1 MAQTDLELLLEMG
14 FEKARA
20 ELAVKKTGGLQGAL
34 TWLEQNQ
41 DKSLDELQAQA
52 DTAAASAEDGEDE
65 GAPKIPAVD
74 GENAKS
80 LVCNDCGKRFKNEA
94 LASYHASKTDHTDFS
109 ESTEEIAPLTE
120 EQKAAKLEEL
130 RERLAAKRA
139 AQAEK
144 DKEEHKRNEQIRMKS
159 TKETQDLKE
168 ELKRKEQLKEV
179 EKKKAEK
186 AADLEAK
193 RRIKAKIEADKE
205 ERRRKAEEAKA
216 AREGRA
222 PAQAAA
228 PAPAAPTPAAAR
240 PAANHTEARLRL
252 QTSTGNVL
260 KTFPADTT
268 LFEVAQALESEHQ
281 LKVESFSTTFP
292 RKTWSQGMDF
302 GQTLKEAGCVP
313 SAVLIVK

>member
-1 MAQTDLELLLEMG
+1 MAQSDLELLLEMG

-34 TWLEQNQ
+34 TWLEENQ
-41 DKSLDELQAQA
+41 DKPLDELQAQA
-52 DTAAASAEDGEDE
+52 SKPAAAAEDDDDDE

-80 LVCNDCGKRFKNEA
+80 LVCNECGKRFKNEA
-94 LASYHASKTDHTDFS
+94 LASYHASKTEHTDFS

-130 RERLAAKRA
+130 RARLAAKRA
-139 AQAEK
+139 TQAEK
-144 DKEEHKRNEQIRMKS
+144 DKEEAKRNAKILKKS
-159 TKETQDLKE
+159 TKETEDAKE
-168 ELKRKEQLKEV
+168 ELKRREQLKEV

-222 PAQAAA
+222 PAQAAPAAAA
-228 PAPAAPTPAAAR
+228 PAPAASR
-240 PAANHTEARLRL
+240 PAATHNEARLRL
-252 QTSTGNVL
+252 QTAGGNVM
-260 KTFPADTT
+260 KTYPADTT
-268 LFEVAQALESEHQ
+268 LFEVAQALESENQ
-281 LKVESFSTTFP
+281 IRVESFTTTFP
-292 RKTWSQGMDF
+292 RKTFTHGVDF